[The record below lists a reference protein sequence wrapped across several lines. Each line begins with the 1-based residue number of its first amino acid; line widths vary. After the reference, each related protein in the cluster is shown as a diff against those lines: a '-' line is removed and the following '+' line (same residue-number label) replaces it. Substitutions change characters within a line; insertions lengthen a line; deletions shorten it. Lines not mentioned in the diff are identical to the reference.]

1 MSSFP
6 LVHSVVVL
14 PLELQPLVLG
24 LTPVRP
30 TSLLL
35 LLLVPTQAGAQLD
48 VDPRRSRESK
58 ALGDLDKIQFVNVK
72 HGAE

>member
-14 PLELQPLVLG
+14 PLKLQPLVLG
-24 LTPVRP
+24 LAPVRS

-35 LLLVPTQAGAQLD
+35 LLLVPTQTRAQLD
-48 VDPRRSRESK
+48 VDSRWGRESK
-58 ALGDLDKIQFVNVK
+58 ALGDLDKIQFVHVK